1 MKVSLNNSRI
11 LAAVLLGFT
20 VLLSPVG
27 ANTNP
32 VIYQQLSHTE
42 LGAASIGVVG
52 ANLVVSNLGSSGSD
66 GVHVDLPSGT
76 REYRMGWQS
85 LGNATAT
92 PTGAYLQGD
101 ATAVVNNIPDQ
112 PFGFVRITDNG
123 AQLEVTADFSPVGS
137 ATARVEVY
145 NGGVLQGSFGG
156 MTGTLATFLVW
167 QDGCWKRSP
176 VFPVLPC
183 YWLPYDLPILITIPG
198 HGSFTGDGLAI
209 LADSASATVGTLASF
224 SLRSKDITPVVVNES
239 RATVSDAIP
248 TLSEW
253 GVIGLILLMAASALW
268 MLRRRNATPR
278 TI

>member
-1 MKVSLNNSRI
+1 MKRSATNSRI
-11 LAAVLLGFT
+11 LAAVLLGFM
-20 VLLSPVG
+20 VLLSPAG

-32 VIYQQLSHTE
+32 IIYQQLSHTE
-42 LGAASIGVVG
+42 LGAASIGIVG
-52 ANLVVSNLGSSGSD
+52 PNLVVSNLGASGSD
-66 GVHVDLPSGT
+66 GVQVALPSGT

-85 LGNATAT
+85 LGNATGTAT
-92 PTGAYLQGD
+92 GSFLQAS
-101 ATAVVNNIPDQ
+101 ATAVVDNVPDQ

-123 AQLEVTADFSPVGS
+123 GLLEVTADFSPVGS
-137 ATARVEVY
+137 PTARVEVY

-156 MTGTLATFLVW
+156 MTGTLATFVIW

-176 VFPVLPC
+176 FPPTLPC
-183 YWLPYDLPILITIPG
+183 YWVPWDAPILITIPG

-209 LADSASATVGTLASF
+209 LADAATATHGTLDSF
-224 SLRSKDITPVVVNES
+224 SLQSKDITPVVVNES

-248 TLSEW
+248 TISEW

-268 MLRRRNATPR
+268 MLRRRSTAPR